1 MIGRDIPL
9 SRSDCWMYVGTKR
22 AVKKPINIEFIGF
35 FGVPGGI
42 RTHDLPLR
50 RRTLYPA
57 ELQRLIQLLMPLVS
71 NYWRDLGGGRSILLS
86 YGEGCGPRDRGGNY
100 TR

>member
-1 MIGRDIPL
+1 MFYLCSTR
-9 SRSDCWMYVGTKR
+9 RQT
-22 AVKKPINIEFIGF
+22 KKPKNVVFMGY

-57 ELQRLIQLLMPLVS
+57 ELQRLMQFWMPLIS
-71 NYWRDLGGGRSILLS
+71 NHCRELGGERSILLS
-86 YGEGCGPRDRGGNY
+86 YRDF
-100 TR
+100 

>member
-1 MIGRDIPL
+1 MFYLCSTR
-9 SRSDCWMYVGTKR
+9 RQT
-22 AVKKPINIEFIGF
+22 KKPKNIVFMGY

-57 ELQRLIQLLMPLVS
+57 ELQRLIQLLMPLIS
-71 NYWRDLGGGRSILLS
+71 NYWRDLGGERSIRLS
-86 YGEGCGPRDRGGNY
+86 YRDICRFYASFSKSGK
-100 TR
+100 